1 MPLYDYQCSACG
13 HEMEALQKMS
23 DAPLT
28 HCPACDTESLKKKVT
43 AAAFRLSGSG
53 WYETDFKKDNKKNL
67 VDSKQDSKPA
77 DKAGDKKESKPATAD
92 KPTAAKTTSTA
103 TSD

>member
-23 DAPLT
+23 DPRLT
-28 HCPACDTESLKKKVT
+28 DCPECKAATLTKKVT

-53 WYETDFKKDNKKNL
+53 WYETDFKNGNKKNL
-67 VDSKQDSKPA
+67 TDTGEAKPDSKKEAKEVKGAEKTPTVSKPA
-77 DKAGDKKESKPATAD
+77 PAASKD
-92 KPTAAKTTSTA
+92 
-103 TSD
+103 